1 MASAEAPG
9 EEGAEAVGERQR
21 QAPPGGGLEAVA
33 RAARVDVAL
42 RAPGRIDEG
51 AGLEAP
57 ILLEG
62 EGPGAELGAA
72 EVEAGAAAGG
82 SMAHQR
88 EIKEVV
94 GAKGPGLAGAAAPIG
109 VDDPLEIEAEHRGD

>member
-42 RAPGRIDEG
+42 RALARINEG

-62 EGPGAELGAA
+62 IGPRSELGAA
-72 EVEAGAAAGG
+72 EIEAGAAPAGG
-82 SMAHQR
+82 VAHQR
-88 EIKEVV
+88 EIEEVV
-94 GAKGPGLAGAAAPIG
+94 GAKGARLAGAAAP
-109 VDDPLEIEAEHRGD
+109 